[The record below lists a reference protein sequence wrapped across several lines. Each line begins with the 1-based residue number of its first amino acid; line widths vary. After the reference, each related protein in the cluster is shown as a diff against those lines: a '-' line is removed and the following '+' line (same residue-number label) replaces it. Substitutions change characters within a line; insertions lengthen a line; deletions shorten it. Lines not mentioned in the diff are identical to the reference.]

1 MAVMLFD
8 QAGTRYY
15 HTGVSALALFV
26 MGKTGDTLPTA
37 PSTVTAISGY
47 STWKTLYR
55 AGVPWNGITNATNS
69 PSGGDETELWADNIK
84 YGSLRAAEKSGG
96 SIECYQFPKEF
107 WECNGAVIVNGVV
120 VGQQE
125 RRKFAFAYKSNVG
138 NDQTTGAGEVL
149 HLVWNAST
157 NPSEHSSETINDS
170 PDAGTFSF
178 EYSADSVAWTDNTY
192 NTMKAVSTMEIDTT
206 TLTNGKTNANY
217 VDLLNMIYGKNE
229 SAPSA
234 GDEIVPQM
242 PSPDVVLALMGR
254 ALPAAG

>member
-1 MAVMLFD
+1 MAEMLFD
-8 QAGTRYY
+8 QAGTRFY
-15 HTGVSALALFV
+15 HTGVSKLALFV
-26 MGKTGDTLPTA
+26 MALTGESVPSA

-47 STWKTLYR
+47 STWKSLYKT
-55 AGVPWNGITNATNS
+55 GVAWNGATNVTNS

-96 SIECYQFPKEF
+96 TIEAYQFPQEF
-107 WECNGAVIVNGVV
+107 WPCNGAVIVNGVV

-125 RRKFAFAYKSNVG
+125 RRKFAVAYLSNVG
-138 NDQTTGAGEVL
+138 NDQTTSAGEVL

-170 PDAGTFSF
+170 PDSGTFSF
-178 EYSADSVAWTDNTY
+178 EYSADSVAWTDSNY

-206 TLTNGKTNANY
+206 TITNGKTNANY
-217 VDLLNMIYGKNE
+217 VALCNMIYGKNE
-229 SAPSA
+229 SAA
-234 GDEIVPQM
+234 QAADGIDPQM